1 MITNNKKHKEVQ
13 FHKLKTQYFN
23 NIKKYNINKST
34 NEIAFIKQNMSPIK
48 RSKRKSIRSSIIN
61 NFLHVEE
68 QSVSGF
74 KYINH
79 IKIPNNIC
87 STNHVNNTNFK
98 DIIHLQKKHKERH
111 QILKQDSKKS
121 KKNIST
127 RNISMNNNIDKKI
140 INFAKIENDKNNS
153 YNIVNNNNITN
164 RTKRSKKIKNNKEN
178 KEEKKNN
185 DDTHE
190 KEKEKEK
197 PENLVKT
204 IKKKFFC
211 CL

>member
-98 DIIHLQKKHKERH
+98 DVIHLQKKHKERH

-121 KKNIST
+121 KNNTSSINIF
-127 RNISMNNNIDKKI
+127 MNNNIDKKI
-140 INFAKIENDKNNS
+140 KNFTKIENDKHNN
-153 YNIVNNNNITN
+153 YNIINNNNITN
-164 RTKRSKKIKNNKEN
+164 RSKISKKNKNNKENKEN

-185 DDTHE
+185 DDTQE
-190 KEKEKEK
+190 KGK
-197 PENLVKT
+197 PENLAKT
-204 IKKKFFC
+204 IKKKLFC

>member
-121 KKNIST
+121 KNNTSSINIF
-127 RNISMNNNIDKKI
+127 MNNNIDKKI
-140 INFAKIENDKNNS
+140 KNFTKIKKNKHNN
-153 YNIVNNNNITN
+153 YNIINNNNITN
-164 RTKRSKKIKNNKEN
+164 RSKISKKIKNNKENKEN

-185 DDTHE
+185 DDTQE
-190 KEKEKEK
+190 KGK
-197 PENLVKT
+197 PENLAKT
-204 IKKKFFC
+204 IKKKLFC

>member
-1 MITNNKKHKEVQ
+1 MITNNKKHKEIKI
-13 FHKLKTQYFN
+13 HKLKTQYFN
-23 NIKKYNINKST
+23 NAKKYNVNKST
-34 NEIAFIKQNMSPIK
+34 NEIVLIKQNMSPIK
-48 RSKRKSIRSSIIN
+48 RSKRNSIRSSIID
-61 NFLHVEE
+61 NFLHIEE
-68 QSVSGF
+68 NSVSGKF
-74 KYINH
+74 RNA
-79 IKIPNNIC
+79 IKIPNNIR
-87 STNHVNNTNFK
+87 STNHVNKINSK
-98 DIIHLQKKHKERH
+98 DIIHLQKKHKERL

>member
-185 DDTHE
+185 DDTQE
-190 KEKEKEK
+190 KGK
-197 PENLVKT
+197 PENLAKT
-204 IKKKFFC
+204 IKKKLFC

>member
-1 MITNNKKHKEVQ
+1 MITNNKKHKEIKI
-13 FHKLKTQYFN
+13 HKLNSQYFN
-23 NIKKYNINKST
+23 NAKKYNTNKST
-34 NEIAFIKQNMSPIK
+34 NEIALIKQNISPIK
-48 RSKRKSIRSSIIN
+48 RRKRNSIRSSIID
-61 NFLHVEE
+61 NFLHIEE
-68 QSVSGF
+68 KSVSGKF
-74 KYINH
+74 RNA
-79 IKIPNNIC
+79 IKIPNNIG
-87 STNHVNNTNFK
+87 SANHVNKIDFK

>member
-1 MITNNKKHKEVQ
+1 MITNNKKHKEIKI
-13 FHKLKTQYFN
+13 HKLNSQYFN
-23 NIKKYNINKST
+23 NAKKYNTNKST
-34 NEIAFIKQNMSPIK
+34 NEIALIKQNISPIK
-48 RSKRKSIRSSIIN
+48 RRKRNSIRSSIID
-61 NFLHVEE
+61 NFLHIEE
-68 QSVSGF
+68 KSVSGKF
-74 KYINH
+74 RNA
-79 IKIPNNIC
+79 IKIPNNTG
-87 STNHVNNTNFK
+87 SANHVNKIDFK